1 MALNLQMSA
10 TGHQVLSFVASGEI
24 RMIVP
29 AVTRVSPVLRGVIE
43 AKEVSCVAEVVIF
56 CFSAN
61 RAKGADL
68 QDLVPK
74 PI

>member
-1 MALNLQMSA
+1 MSA
-10 TGHQVLSFVASGEI
+10 TGHQVLSFVTSGEI

-29 AVTRVSPVLRGVIE
+29 AVTSPVLRGVIE

-68 QDLVPK
+68 LRLSTK
-74 PI
+74 TNLTLS